1 MVEIGEW
8 RRSSPSERVA
18 GIILA
23 GGASRRMGANKAL
36 LSLNGESLI
45 ERTVR
50 CLEQVCGRILLSAND
65 PDSFRHLG
73 VECVPDV
80 YPGQGPMAGIHA
92 ALMTSDRP
100 WNMVAA
106 CDMPFI
112 SPALLGALL
121 GLAEAGQG
129 QGDPAAAG
137 PEAVIPVIQGRIHP
151 LLALYRKETAAG
163 LERRLQE
170 GELRMTD
177 WVEELD
183 ALLVPEDQLEA
194 LMGCSP
200 RKAVFNMNR
209 PEDYEEAC
217 RMDAEN

>member
-1 MVEIGEW
+1 MMEMREW
-8 RRSSPSERVA
+8 SRSSLSGQVA

-50 CLEQVCGRILLSAND
+50 CLEQVCGRILLSVND
-65 PDSFRHLG
+65 PDSFRNLG
-73 VECVPDV
+73 VECVPDR

-92 ALMTSDRP
+92 ALTASDRT
-100 WNMVAA
+100 WNIVAA

-121 GLAEAGQG
+121 RLAESGHG
-129 QGDPAAAG
+129 HGDSASAEQ
-137 PEAVIPVIQGRIHP
+137 EAVIPVIQGRMHP

-170 GELRMTD
+170 GRLRMTD
-177 WVEELD
+177 WIEELD
-183 ALLVPEDQLEA
+183 ALLVPEDQLEV

-209 PEDYEEAC
+209 PEDYVEAC